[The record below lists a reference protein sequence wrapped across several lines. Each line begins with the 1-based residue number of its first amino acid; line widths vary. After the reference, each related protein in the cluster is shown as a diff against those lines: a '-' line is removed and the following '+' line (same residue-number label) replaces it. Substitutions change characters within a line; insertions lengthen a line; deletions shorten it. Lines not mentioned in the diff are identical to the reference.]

1 MAVAVSSDAR
11 LVYVT
16 NSGDNTLSVID
27 TGTNQVVARVKVGK
41 SPEAV
46 RVRPDG
52 KRVYVTNAG
61 DNTVSVI
68 DSAANRVVATLSITG
83 TQSSGSP
90 FGMSLSA
97 EGSRLYV
104 CNLPDRRTSTSRD
117 ATLVVIDTASNQVV
131 DRISTGRA
139 MPEGIAASAGP
150 TGDRLYVADSLRDLL
165 LVLDAAT
172 HQITPVPVG
181 GVPKGVAVSPDSTR
195 VYVANS
201 QDNTVSVLRTDN
213 NQIIAIP
220 QVGARPQG
228 TAVSPDGQQV
238 FVTNQDA
245 GTLSVLAATDPPRVL
260 ATIPSGR
267 APEGLT
273 VRPVI
278 P

>member
-1 MAVAVSSDAR
+1 
-11 LVYVT
+11 
-16 NSGDNTLSVID
+16 
-27 TGTNQVVARVKVGK
+27 
-41 SPEAV
+41 
-46 RVRPDG
+46 
-52 KRVYVTNAG
+52 
-61 DNTVSVI
+61 
-68 DSAANRVVATLSITG
+68 
-83 TQSSGSP
+83 
-90 FGMSLSA
+90 
-97 EGSRLYV
+97 
-104 CNLPDRRTSTSRD
+104 
-117 ATLVVIDTASNQVV
+117 VVIDTASNQVV